1 MLSLR
6 AVNHYYGNQHSL
18 WDVDLDLL
26 PGRCTG
32 VLGLPGMG
40 KTTLTNCII
49 GNLPIESGTMFW
61 HQAGAPPRDLSPIP
75 AANRIALG
83 INYVSQERRIFSQ
96 LTVEENL
103 HIARQAVEESETMNS
118 SDIYRLFPQL
128 FVLRQAKG
136 AALSEDDQ
144 HQLALASALV
154 TRPRLLILDEP
165 TRGSGQAYIHKLG
178 NLVVRLSQELG
189 IAIMLAEQSL
199 PFIRRVA
206 DCYCLLHRGRNV
218 AQGQITQLSNPLI
231 NDWVTPQTKR

>member
-6 AVNHYYGNQHSL
+6 AVNHYYGNQHTL
-18 WDVDLDLL
+18 WDVDLDLQ
-26 PGRCTG
+26 PGKCTG

-40 KTTLTNCII
+40 KTTLANCII
-49 GNLPIESGTMFW
+49 GNLPIESGTMVW
-61 HQAGAPPRDLSPIP
+61 YQAGAPPCDLRPM
-75 AANRIALG
+75 AMVNRVALG
-83 INYVSQERRIFSQ
+83 IRYVSQERRIFSQ

-103 HIARQAVEESETMNS
+103 HIARKAIGENEAMSC

-128 FVLRQAKG
+128 YSLRQTKG
-136 AALSEDDQ
+136 GVLSEDDQ

-178 NLVVRLSQELG
+178 NLIVRLSQELG

-218 AQGQITQLSNPLI
+218 AQGLLAQRNDPSLS
-231 NDWVTPQTKR
+231 DWMAPEAKR

>member
-18 WDVDLDLL
+18 WNVDLDLL
-26 PGRCTG
+26 PGKCTG

-40 KTTLTNCII
+40 KTTLINCIT
-49 GNLPIESGTMFW
+49 GHLPIESGTMFW
-61 HQAGAPPRDLSPIP
+61 HQAGAPPCDLRPMP
-75 AANRIALG
+75 AANRTALG
-83 INYVSQERRIFSQ
+83 ISYVSQERRIFSQ

-103 HIARQAVEESETMNS
+103 HIARKAVGGCEAMSS

-128 FVLRQAKG
+128 YVLRGHKG
-136 AALSEDDQ
+136 ATLSDDNQ
-144 HQLALASALV
+144 HQLALASALA

-165 TRGSGQAYIHKLG
+165 TRGTGQAYIHKLG
-178 NLVVRLSQELG
+178 NLIVRLSQELG

-218 AQGQITQLSNPLI
+218 AQGAMAQFSDPLI
-231 NDWVTPQTKR
+231 NGWVPPETER

>member
-6 AVNHYYGNQHSL
+6 AVNHYYGNQHTL
-18 WDVDLDLL
+18 WDVDLDLQ
-26 PGRCTG
+26 PGKCTG

-40 KTTLTNCII
+40 KTTLANCII
-49 GNLPIESGTMFW
+49 GNLPIESGTMVW
-61 HQAGAPPRDLSPIP
+61 YQAGAPPCDLRPM
-75 AANRIALG
+75 AMVNRIALG
-83 INYVSQERRIFSQ
+83 IRYVSQERRIFSQ

-103 HIARQAVEESETMNS
+103 HIARKAIGENAAMSG

-128 FVLRQAKG
+128 YSLRQTKG
-136 AALSEDDQ
+136 GGLSEDDQ

-165 TRGSGQAYIHKLG
+165 TRGTGQAYVHKLG
-178 NLVVRLSQELG
+178 NLIVRLSQELG

-218 AQGQITQLSNPLI
+218 AQGQLAQLNDPFL
-231 NDWVTPQTKR
+231 NDWMAPEAKR

>member
-26 PGRCTG
+26 PGKCTA

-40 KTTLTNCII
+40 KTTLANCII
-49 GNLPIESGTMFW
+49 GNLPVESGTMFW
-61 HQAGAPPRDLSPIP
+61 YQAGAPPCDLRQIP
-75 AANRIALG
+75 AAKLIALG
-83 INYVSQERRIFSQ
+83 INGVSQERRIFSQ

-136 AALSEDDQ
+136 VALSEENQ

-165 TRGSGQAYIHKLG
+165 TRGTGQSYIHKLG
-178 NLVVRLSQELG
+178 NLIVRLSQELG
-189 IAIMLAEQSL
+189 ITIMLAEQSL

-206 DCYCLLHRGRNV
+206 DRFCLLHCGRSV
-218 AQGQITQLSNPLI
+218 AQGDVIQLDAPLLAKWMAP
-231 NDWVTPQTKR
+231 DPAR

>member
-6 AVNHYYGNQHSL
+6 AVNHYYGNQHTL
-18 WDVDLDLL
+18 WDVDLDLQ
-26 PGRCTG
+26 PGKCTG

-40 KTTLTNCII
+40 KTTLANCII
-49 GNLPIESGTMFW
+49 GNLPIESGTMVW
-61 HQAGAPPRDLSPIP
+61 YQAGAPPCDLRPM
-75 AANRIALG
+75 AMVNRVALG
-83 INYVSQERRIFSQ
+83 IRYVSQERRIFSQ

-103 HIARQAVEESETMNS
+103 HIARKAIGENEAMSC

-128 FVLRQAKG
+128 YSLRQIKG
-136 AALSEDDQ
+136 GVLSEDDQ
-144 HQLALASALV
+144 HQLALASTLV

-178 NLVVRLSQELG
+178 NLIVRLSQELG

-218 AQGQITQLSNPLI
+218 AQGLLAQR
-231 NDWVTPQTKR
+231 NDPFLNDLMAPEAKR

>member
-6 AVNHYYGNQHSL
+6 AVNHYYGNQHTL
-18 WDVDLDLL
+18 WDVDLDLQ
-26 PGRCTG
+26 PGKCTG

-40 KTTLTNCII
+40 KTTLANCII
-49 GNLPIESGTMFW
+49 GNLPIESGTMVW
-61 HQAGAPPRDLSPIP
+61 YQAGAPPCDLRPM
-75 AANRIALG
+75 AMVNRIALG
-83 INYVSQERRIFSQ
+83 IRYVSQERRIFSQ

-103 HIARQAVEESETMNS
+103 HIARKAIGENAAMTG

-128 FVLRQAKG
+128 YSLRQTKG
-136 AALSEDDQ
+136 GGLSEDDQ

-165 TRGSGQAYIHKLG
+165 TRGTGQAYVHKLG
-178 NLVVRLSQELG
+178 NLIVRLSQELG

-218 AQGQITQLSNPLI
+218 AQGQLAQLNDPFL
-231 NDWVTPQTKR
+231 NDWMAPEAKR

>member
-6 AVNHYYGNQHSL
+6 AVNHYYGNQHTL
-18 WDVDLDLL
+18 WDVDLDLQ
-26 PGRCTG
+26 PGKCTG

-40 KTTLTNCII
+40 KTMLANCII
-49 GNLPIESGTMFW
+49 GNLPIESGTMVW

-83 INYVSQERRIFSQ
+83 INSVSQQRRIFSQ

-128 FVLRQAKG
+128 YSLRQTKG
-136 AALSEDDQ
+136 VALSEDNQ

-165 TRGSGQAYIHKLG
+165 TRGTGQAYIHKLG
-178 NLVVRLSQELG
+178 NLIVRLSQELG

-218 AQGQITQLSNPLI
+218 AQGQLAQLSDPFL
-231 NDWVTPQTKR
+231 NDWMAPEAKR

>member
-6 AVNHYYGNQHSL
+6 AVNHYYGSQHSL

-26 PGRCTG
+26 PGQCTG

-40 KTTLTNCII
+40 KTTLVHCIT
-49 GNLPIESGTMFW
+49 GNLPIESGTMYW
-61 HQAGAPPRDLSPIP
+61 HQAGAPPRDLRPMP
-75 AANRIALG
+75 AAGRIALG
-83 INYVSQERRIFSQ
+83 IGYVSQERRIFSQ

-103 HIARQAVEESETMNS
+103 HIARRTVGESEGMSS

-128 FVLRQAKG
+128 YVLRASKG
-136 AALSEDDQ
+136 TALSDDNQ
-144 HQLALASALV
+144 HQLALASALA

-178 NLVVRLSQELG
+178 NLIVRLSQELG

-206 DCYCLLHRGRNV
+206 DRYCLLHRGRNV
-218 AQGQITQLSNPLI
+218 AQGALTPLSDPLI
-231 NDWVTPQTKR
+231 NGWMSPTTAR

>member
-6 AVNHYYGNQHSL
+6 AVNHYYGNQHTL
-18 WDVDLDLL
+18 WDVDLDLQ
-26 PGRCTG
+26 PGKCTG

-40 KTTLTNCII
+40 KTTLANCII
-49 GNLPIESGTMFW
+49 GNLPIESGTMVW
-61 HQAGAPPRDLSPIP
+61 YQAGAPPCDLRPM
-75 AANRIALG
+75 AMVNRVALG
-83 INYVSQERRIFSQ
+83 IRYVSQERRIFSQ

-103 HIARQAVEESETMNS
+103 HIARKAIGENEAMSC

-128 FVLRQAKG
+128 YSLRQTKG
-136 AALSEDDQ
+136 GVLSEDDQ
-144 HQLALASALV
+144 HQLTLASTLV

-178 NLVVRLSQELG
+178 NLIVRLSQELG

-218 AQGQITQLSNPLI
+218 AQGLLAQR
-231 NDWVTPQTKR
+231 NDPFLNDLMAPEAKR

>member
-6 AVNHYYGNQHSL
+6 AVNHYYGNQHTL
-18 WDVDLDLL
+18 WDVDLDLQ
-26 PGRCTG
+26 PGKCTG

-40 KTTLTNCII
+40 KTTLANCII
-49 GNLPIESGTMFW
+49 GNLPIESGTMVW
-61 HQAGAPPRDLSPIP
+61 YQAGAPPCDLRPM
-75 AANRIALG
+75 AMVNRIALG
-83 INYVSQERRIFSQ
+83 IRYVSQERRIFSQ

-103 HIARQAVEESETMNS
+103 HIARKAIGENAAMTG

-128 FVLRQAKG
+128 YSLRQTKG
-136 AALSEDDQ
+136 GVLSEDDQ

-165 TRGSGQAYIHKLG
+165 TRGTGQAYVHKLG
-178 NLVVRLSQELG
+178 NLIVRLSQELG

-218 AQGQITQLSNPLI
+218 AQGQLAQLNDPFL
-231 NDWVTPQTKR
+231 NDWMAPEAKR